1 MWLALYEELESWRW
15 IVTCGAILMIHYYN
29 VVDLLTLPKKWLT
42 RVFVFVSIFLYL
54 LLCVICDYYLCCLI
68 YNNIEGM
75 GKEMEG
81 LSGTVHQGGTSISC
95 RHNTHEVLWNCGRSI
110 HAHQIKKLFR

>member
-1 MWLALYEELESWRW
+1 MPEPFSPNNNAGLEIALLGFVRPWFI
-15 IVTCGAILMIHYYN
+15 IVF
-29 VVDLLTLPKKWLT
+29 
-42 RVFVFVSIFLYL
+42 VFVFVSIFLYL

-95 RHNTHEVLWNCGRSI
+95 RHNTHEVL
-110 HAHQIKKLFR
+110 